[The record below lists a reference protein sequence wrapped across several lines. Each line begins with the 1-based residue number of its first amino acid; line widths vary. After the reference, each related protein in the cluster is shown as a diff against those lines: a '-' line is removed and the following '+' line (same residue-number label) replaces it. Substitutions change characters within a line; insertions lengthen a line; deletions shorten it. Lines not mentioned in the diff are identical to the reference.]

1 MSSEKKLALKAIK
14 IGLLGDS
21 HVGKT
26 SICDALLN
34 LEFSTDTTTTVGIL
48 KYETKFTLKNGKDI
62 KLILW
67 DSAGEER
74 FRAVAMS
81 SLKAVK
87 GIVLVFDVTS
97 KETFQNINIWMDEI
111 NENCND
117 PCLVLF
123 GNKVDLDPKLR
134 EVTQEEIDKFCKEK
148 NLAYF
153 ETSAKTKQGVKE
165 GFSHIVNEAVEGT
178 QTLVSDNNNNNNN
191 NNNIILQN
199 DDFNESEKSSE
210 KEKDEEKT
218 GCFGR
223 KKKKKKN
230 KKKSK

>member
-1 MSSEKKLALKAIK
+1 MSAEKKLVLKAIK

-21 HVGKT
+21 KVGKT

-48 KYETKFTLKNGKDI
+48 KYETKFPLKNGKNI

-67 DSAGEER
+67 DSAGQER

-97 KETFQNINIWMDEI
+97 KESFKNINMWLDEI
-111 NENCND
+111 TNNCNN

-123 GNKVDLDPKLR
+123 GNKSDLDPKLR
-134 EVTQEEIDKFCKEK
+134 QVTQEEINKFCHEK
-148 NLAYF
+148 SLTYF
-153 ETSAKTKQGVKE
+153 ETSAKTKKGIKE
-165 GFSHIVNEAVEGT
+165 GFSHIVNEAVDKI
-178 QTLVSDNNNNNNN
+178 QALVPDNPND
-191 NNNIILQN
+191 NNIILDNN
-199 DDFNESEKSSE
+199 DSNSSSDKNTDKD
-210 KEKDEEKT
+210 KEEEKT
-218 GCFGR
+218 GCFGK

-230 KKKSK
+230 KKK